1 MPSSFHRWPSALL
14 QLLLVLCASHA
25 ACYILAP
32 AASAFVRPIS
42 MRSFRRPTPSAA
54 RQLRRPIWSPL
65 PERKVSSGVLSALS
79 TDRDV
84 ESIGITPTATVKL
97 NGAAPLENKRNST
110 HTETKAR
117 GKMSQADLA
126 AFEAAKSADM
136 GIRYDPLTAEAEF
149 NGRTLDVWR
158 RDLQISVPLTTFLG
172 SVLIDFQRGV
182 EIENRALR
190 ATQFMEIIAGL
201 GPAFIKAGQA
211 LSSRPDL
218 LPPDY
223 LRELQKLQ
231 DRLPPFPND
240 LAFKIIE
247 EQLGRPMSEVFSR
260 VEPEPVAAASIGQV
274 YKGYLLTGEA
284 VAIKVQRPECEEI
297 IGLDIY
303 ILRELSGTLS
313 SMIKLLRRDIDLK
326 AIIEEFGKLIYEEL
340 DYLQEARNAQRFGEL
355 YGKNPMIYIP
365 RIFWRYS
372 RSKLLVMEWIDGLRL
387 TSPLIPENQKTKL
400 VQAMV
405 QCSLQQILENG
416 FFHADPHG
424 GNLLAMADG
433 RLVYLDFG
441 MMSEVEAYQRYGILE
456 AVIHLVNGDYN
467 SLGKLYIRLG
477 FIPPGTD
484 LRPIESA
491 LAKALPDVL
500 ESSVDTLNIANVINQ
515 LGDVFYQFPFT
526 LPSYYTAIV
535 RCLGVLEGLAIQVDG
550 KFRIINDAY
559 PYVASRV
566 LSDPQLQD
574 ILQYMVLTKEKT
586 IRWQRLEGLLGSA
599 ASTGAAGVSSWDMS
613 RTGQLMGDYIMSPHN
628 RDVRD
633 NIIDDL
639 TDLLDTLGIESA
651 AYLAAII
658 AAGPLDNSGGGGA
671 VQRALAP
678 VQLTAAA
685 LQGDAPNEEDPLVRE
700 QPQSVRNI
708 LQRLAMLRQNPST
721 TSSAMPMLQDLALTT
736 LDRPEVQQLLVETAS
751 HLLERITTRAIR
763 FAFFMPQPKA
773 RDLPRLASRR
783 GHARPETPPSN

>member
-1 MPSSFHRWPSALL
+1 M
-14 QLLLVLCASHA
+14 
-25 ACYILAP
+25 
-32 AASAFVRPIS
+32 
-42 MRSFRRPTPSAA
+42 
-54 RQLRRPIWSPL
+54 
-65 PERKVSSGVLSALS
+65 
-79 TDRDV
+79 
-84 ESIGITPTATVKL
+84 
-97 NGAAPLENKRNST
+97 
-110 HTETKAR
+110 
-117 GKMSQADLA
+117 
-126 AFEAAKSADM
+126 
-136 GIRYDPLTAEAEF
+136 
-149 NGRTLDVWR
+149 WR
-158 RDLQISVPLTTFLG
+158 RDLQISVPLTVFLG

-365 RIFWRYS
+365 RIFWRFS

-441 MMSEVEAYQRYGILE
+441 MMSEVESYQRYGILE

-467 SLGKLYIRLG
+467 SLGQLYIRLG
-477 FIPPGTD
+477 FIPPGSQHAHLLHPPPTCC
-484 LRPIESA
+484 LHVYYAGNHAGVLACAA
-491 LAKALPDVL
+491 LAHCV
-500 ESSVDTLNIANVINQ
+500 SNCT
-515 LGDVFYQFPFT
+515 
-526 LPSYYTAIV
+526 
-535 RCLGVLEGLAIQVDG
+535 
-550 KFRIINDAY
+550 
-559 PYVASRV
+559 RV
-566 LSDPQLQD
+566 LL
-574 ILQYMVLTKEKT
+574 MRVLMR
-586 IRWQRLEGLLGSA
+586 IVWRVLR
-599 ASTGAAGVSSWDMS
+599 TGAM
-613 RTGQLMGDYIMSPHN
+613 
-628 RDVRD
+628 
-633 NIIDDL
+633 
-639 TDLLDTLGIESA
+639 
-651 AYLAAII
+651 
-658 AAGPLDNSGGGGA
+658 
-671 VQRALAP
+671 
-678 VQLTAAA
+678 
-685 LQGDAPNEEDPLVRE
+685 
-700 QPQSVRNI
+700 
-708 LQRLAMLRQNPST
+708 
-721 TSSAMPMLQDLALTT
+721 
-736 LDRPEVQQLLVETAS
+736 
-751 HLLERITTRAIR
+751 
-763 FAFFMPQPKA
+763 
-773 RDLPRLASRR
+773 
-783 GHARPETPPSN
+783 

>member
-1 MPSSFHRWPSALL
+1 MSA
-14 QLLLVLCASHA
+14 
-25 ACYILAP
+25 
-32 AASAFVRPIS
+32 
-42 MRSFRRPTPSAA
+42 
-54 RQLRRPIWSPL
+54 
-65 PERKVSSGVLSALS
+65 
-79 TDRDV
+79 
-84 ESIGITPTATVKL
+84 
-97 NGAAPLENKRNST
+97 
-110 HTETKAR
+110 
-117 GKMSQADLA
+117 ADLA

-158 RDLQISVPLTTFLG
+158 RDLQISVPLTSFLG

-182 EIENRALR
+182 ETENRALR
-190 ATQFMEIIAGL
+190 AKQFMEIIAGL

-231 DRLPPFPND
+231 DRLPPFSNEV
-240 LAFKIIE
+240 AFKIIE
-247 EQLGRPMSEVFSR
+247 EQLGRPMSEVFER
-260 VEPEPVAAASIGQV
+260 VEPQPVATASIGQV
-274 YKGYLLTGEA
+274 YKGYLRTGEA
-284 VAIKVQRPECEEI
+284 VAIKVQRPGCEDM

-326 AIIEEFGKLIYEEL
+326 AIIEEFGKLIYEEI
-340 DYLQEARNAQRFGEL
+340 DYLNEARNAQRFGEL
-355 YGKNPMIYIP
+355 YGNNPKIYIP
-365 RIFWRYS
+365 RIYWRYS
-372 RSKLLVMEWIDGLRL
+372 RSKLLVMEWIDGQRL
-387 TSPLIPENQKTKL
+387 TSPLIPEEQKTTL
-400 VQAMV
+400 VRAMV

-424 GNLLAMADG
+424 GNLLATPDG

-456 AVIHLVNGDYN
+456 AVIHLVNRDYA
-467 SLGKLYIRLG
+467 SLGELYIRLG

-484 LRPIESA
+484 LEPIESA

-500 ESSVDTLNIANVINQ
+500 QSSVDTLNIANVISS

-574 ILQYMVLTKEKT
+574 ILQYMVLTKEKSV
-586 IRWQRLEGLLGSA
+586 RWDRLEGLLGSA
-599 ASTGAAGVSSWDMS
+599 SAAGNGGVSTWDMG
-613 RTGQLMGDYIMSPHN
+613 RTGQLMGDYIMAPRN

-633 NIIDDL
+633 NIIDDV
-639 TDLLDTLGIESA
+639 TDLLDTVGIESA
-651 AYLAAII
+651 SYLAAIVT
-658 AAGPLDNSGGGGA
+658 AGGPSGTGGGA
-671 VQRALAP
+671 VMRALAP
-678 VQLTAAA
+678 VQLAAAA
-685 LQGDAPNEEDPLVRE
+685 LQGDMPNEDDPLVQGAPE
-700 QPQSVRNI
+700 SMRNI
-708 LQRLAMLRQNPST
+708 VQRVAFLRQNPST
-721 TSSAMPMLQDLALTT
+721 TSAAMPMLQDLALTT
-736 LDRPEVQQLLVETAS
+736 LDRPEVQQLLLETVS
-751 HLLERITTRAIR
+751 HLLERITMRAIR

-773 RDLPRLASRR
+773 RDLPRVSSRR
-783 GHARPETPPSN
+783 GHSHPDTPR